1 MKTVIIVPAYNEDQ
15 NLINL
20 IKKINQTVNALIII
34 IDDSQNFK
42 TKNLFKKKK
51 KNILYFHRGKKLG
64 RGSAVIYGLKK
75 ALKIKNFLHFI
86 EIDADMSHRPY
97 E

>member
-20 IKKINQTVNALIII
+20 IKKINQSINALIII

-51 KNILYFHRGKKLG
+51 KMFYIFI
-64 RGSAVIYGLKK
+64 VV
-75 ALKIKNFLHFI
+75 KN
-86 EIDADMSHRPY
+86 
-97 E
+97 